1 MIADRSDM
9 EESMSGSSRPG
20 KAYYVAN
27 GLYDSVHIWPGR
39 RMDDDEADEEIY
51 KSVGFPRVLGVG
63 RDTGG
68 EDAASWLK
76 LGAGETLEYKVR
88 SSSRKIQDWLSTV
101 DDETRERYNK
111 GKSYVVLTDLEDRS
125 TSIVALINGEL
136 VSASVSSVLA
146 SVNGGLASTSMGRF
160 EAGSDLDKTLDALT
174 GRRLTN
180 DGLTDVKPM
189 WKIAWLVMLPG
200 GDKPTLADAVRSWS
214 KLGYGNSP
222 NDVAWAVVAASSA
235 VPFGYSVRD
244 SVMAGLSL
252 LDLLKMGLDPLEAVK
267 TIGFATHLSNLEK
280 TIRRHGWSLRALKRE
295 GPTNNVVKRI
305 TVDSMLAT
313 RWLMK
318 SRPDVVGKVEHYG
331 ESFILFS
338 SVEVG
343 AGKATRALAAALEN
357 GSEFPSGRTAGK
369 LCRAANKFMLAR
381 LYEDEDDCSDVEG

>member
-63 RDTGG
+63 RDTGE
-68 EDAASWLK
+68 EDSASWLK

-88 SSSRKIQDWLSTV
+88 SASRKIQEWLSTV

-125 TSIVALINGEL
+125 TFIVALINCEL
-136 VSASVSSVLA
+136 VSTSVSSVLS
-146 SVNGGLASTSMGRF
+146 SVDGGLASTNMGRF

-174 GRRLTN
+174 DRRLTN
-180 DGLTDVKPM
+180 DGLTEIKPM

-200 GDKPTLADAVRSWS
+200 SDKSTLADAVLSWS
-214 KLGYGNSP
+214 KPGYGNSP

-244 SVMAGLSL
+244 SVMAGLAL
-252 LDLLKMGLDPLEAVK
+252 LDLLKMGLDPLEAVR

-280 TIRRHGWSLRALKRE
+280 TISRHGWNLRALKRE
-295 GPTNNVVKRI
+295 SPIDNVVKRI

-318 SRPDVVGKVEHYG
+318 SRPDVVGKVEYYG
-331 ESFILFS
+331 ELFVLFS
-338 SVEVG
+338 SVAAGV
-343 AGKATRALAAALEN
+343 GKATRALVRALEN
-357 GSEFPSGRTAGK
+357 GSEFPSGRTASK
-369 LCRAANKFMLAR
+369 LCRAANKFMLVR
-381 LYEDEDDCSDVEG
+381 FEDEDYYYDVEG

>member
-1 MIADRSDM
+1 MIVDRSDV
-9 EESMSGSSRPG
+9 EECMSGSSRPG

-39 RMDDDEADEEIY
+39 RMDDDEAGEKIY
-51 KSVGFPRVLGVG
+51 EPIGFPRVLGVS

-76 LGAGETLEYKVR
+76 LGAGETLEHKVR
-88 SSSRKIQDWLSTV
+88 SASCEIQEWLSTV
-101 DDETRERYNK
+101 DDETRERYSK

-125 TSIVALINGEL
+125 TSIVALINGHL
-136 VSASVSSVLA
+136 VSTSVDSVMA
-146 SVNGGLASTSMGRF
+146 PVDGGLVSTSTGIF
-160 EAGSDLDKTLDALT
+160 EAGADLDKTLDALT
-174 GRRLTN
+174 GGRLTN
-180 DGLTDVKPM
+180 DGLTEIKPM

-200 GDKPTLADAVRSWS
+200 GDKSTLADAVHSWS

-222 NDVAWAVVAASSA
+222 NDVAWAMVAVSSA
-235 VPFGYSVRD
+235 VPFDYSVRD
-244 SVMAGLSL
+244 SALAGLAL
-252 LDLLKMGLDPLEAVK
+252 LDLLKMGLEPSEAVK

-280 TIRRHGWSLRALKRE
+280 TIRRHGWGLRALKRE
-295 GPTNNVVKRI
+295 SPTDNVVKRI

-331 ESFILFS
+331 DLFVLLP

-343 AGKATRALAAALEN
+343 AGKATRALVRALEN
-357 GSEFPSGRTAGK
+357 GSGFPSGRTASELRG
-369 LCRAANKFMLAR
+369 AADRFMLAR
-381 LYEDEDDCSDVEG
+381 FY

>member
-27 GLYDSVHIWPGR
+27 GLCDSVHIWPGR
-39 RMDDDEADEEIY
+39 RMDDDGADEEIY

-63 RDTGG
+63 RGHG
-68 EDAASWLK
+68 EEDSASWLK

-88 SSSRKIQDWLSTV
+88 SASRKIQEWLSTV

-136 VSASVSSVLA
+136 VS
-146 SVNGGLASTSMGRF
+146 TSMGRF
-160 EAGSDLDKTLDALT
+160 EAGADLDKTLDALT
-174 GRRLTN
+174 DRRLTN
-180 DGLTDVKPM
+180 DGLTKIKPM

-200 GDKPTLADAVRSWS
+200 SDKSTLADAVLSWS
-214 KLGYGNSP
+214 KPGYGNSP

-244 SVMAGLSL
+244 SVMAGLAL
-252 LDLLKMGLDPLEAVK
+252 LDLLKMGLDPLEAVR

-280 TIRRHGWSLRALKRE
+280 TICRHGWSLRALKRE
-295 GPTNNVVKRI
+295 SPIDNVVKRI

-318 SRPDVVGKVEHYG
+318 SRPDVVGKVEYYG
-331 ESFILFS
+331 ESFIVT
-338 SVEVG
+338 SVSAG
-343 AGKATRALAAALEN
+343 AGKATRALVRALEN
-357 GSEFPSGRTAGK
+357 GSEFPSGRTASK

-381 LYEDEDDCSDVEG
+381 FEDENDYSDVEG